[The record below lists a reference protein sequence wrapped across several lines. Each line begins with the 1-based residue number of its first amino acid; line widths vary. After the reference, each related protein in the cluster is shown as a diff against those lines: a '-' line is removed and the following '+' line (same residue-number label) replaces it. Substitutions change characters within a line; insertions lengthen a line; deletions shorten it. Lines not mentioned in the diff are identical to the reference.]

1 MVNVDF
7 DARSD
12 MKKPET
18 QGQEYSVMER
28 GHGRG
33 IQGRWGVQ
41 SHIGEGN
48 PEENGGADVD
58 LSKIGD
64 SAHILFSTF
73 ILHSN
78 RYIS

>member
-1 MVNVDF
+1 
-7 DARSD
+7 
-12 MKKPET
+12 
-18 QGQEYSVMER
+18 MER
-28 GHGRG
+28 GHGCG
-33 IQGRWGVQ
+33 IQVRWGVQ
-41 SHIGEGN
+41 SHISEGN

-64 SAHILFSTF
+64 SAHILLSTF

>member
-1 MVNVDF
+1 
-7 DARSD
+7 

-28 GHGRG
+28 GHGCG
-33 IQGRWGVQ
+33 IQVRWGVQ
-41 SHIGEGN
+41 SHISEGN

-64 SAHILFSTF
+64 SAHILLPTF
-73 ILHSN
+73 ILYSNHS
-78 RYIS
+78 IG

>member
-1 MVNVDF
+1 
-7 DARSD
+7 

-18 QGQEYSVMER
+18 QGHEYSVMER
-28 GHGRG
+28 GHGCG

-41 SHIGEGN
+41 SHISEGN

-64 SAHILFSTF
+64 SVHILSSIF
-73 ILHSN
+73 ILYSN
-78 RYIS
+78 HYLR